1 MSKAEAHSR
10 DQRGCPSANVVAERS
25 FSDHV
30 IAAGLDRV
38 VIIDDYSAARG
49 GATTLSLL
57 SARLLRDLRI
67 PVTYICGDDGA
78 NAELRALGVTI
89 VALGGR
95 DLLNAKR
102 ITAAFTGIHNVNA
115 ARMIAAWVR
124 ANDTPN
130 TAYHVHGW
138 SKILSPAIFSSLAPV
153 ASRCVVHAHDFFTA
167 CPNGAY
173 FDYQAQRICPHRPLG
188 VACLATACDKRSYPQ
203 KLWRVVRGAN
213 VQRLLRGQEK
223 FGRIVLLHEKMQS
236 YFLRAGYPA
245 SRTKTIRNPVAFL
258 SSERVKAEDNDEF
271 FFIGRL
277 DEEKGIEDAVAA
289 TKRARARLCVIGDGP
304 LMGKVS
310 ASGSHVRTLGW
321 LSHAEISQAIRKAR
335 ALVMPSRYPEPFG
348 LVAIEAARSGV
359 PVILSKDA
367 FLTDEMTGAGIALCC
382 DTGDEEAFSHALVRF
397 LEMPK
402 DEVRQMSER
411 AFRSSSRLALTND
424 EWRDALLAEYRV
436 LISQG
441 TPTASIRTPLE
452 GVFA

>member
-1 MSKAEAHSR
+1 MPY
-10 DQRGCPSANVVAERS
+10 CPRNS
-25 FSDHV
+25 
-30 IAAGLDRV
+30 
-38 VIIDDYSAARG
+38 
-49 GATTLSLL
+49 
-57 SARLLRDLRI
+57 LRDLDI

-78 NAELRALGVTI
+78 SAELRALDVSI
-89 VALGGR
+89 FALGGR

-102 ITAAFTGIHNVNA
+102 TTAIFTGIHSACA
-115 ARMIAAWVR
+115 ARMIAAWVK

-153 ASRCVVHAHDFFTA
+153 ASRCLVHAHDFFAA

-188 VACLATACDKRSYPQ
+188 MACLATACDKRSYPQ
-203 KLWRVVRGAN
+203 KLWRVARGAN
-213 VQRLLRGQEK
+213 VARLLRDEDK
-223 FGRIVLLHEKMQS
+223 FGRIVLLHEKMES

-245 SRTKTIRNPVAFL
+245 ARTKTIRNPVAFL
-258 SSERVKAEDNDEF
+258 SSERVKAENNDEF

-289 TKRARARLCVIGDGP
+289 AKRAGARLCVIGDGP

-310 ASGSHVRTLGW
+310 TSGSHVRALGW
-321 LSHAEISQAIRKAR
+321 LSHAEISQAIREAR

-367 FLTDEMTGAGIALCC
+367 FLAEEMTAAGIALSCN
-382 DTGDEEAFSHALVRF
+382 TGDEEAFSDVLVRF
-397 LEMPK
+397 REMPK
-402 DEVRQMSER
+402 DEVRQMSEH
-411 AFRSSSRLALTND
+411 AFRSSSRLALTNE
-424 EWRDALLAEYRV
+424 EWRDALLAEYRE
-436 LISQG
+436 LISDN
-441 TPTASIRTPLE
+441 TPAAPIRTTPLE

>member
-1 MSKAEAHSR
+1 MSKTEAHGN
-10 DQRGCPSANVVAERS
+10 QRGRPGANAVAEHS
-25 FSDHV
+25 LGDHPTAV
-30 IAAGLDRV
+30 GLDRV
-38 VIIDDYSAARG
+38 VVIDDYSAARG

-57 SARLLRDLRI
+57 CARLLRDLGI

-78 NAELRALGVTI
+78 NADLRALGATI

-102 ITAAFTGIHNVNA
+102 VMAAFTGIHNVNA
-115 ARMIAAWVR
+115 ARMIAAWIK

-130 TAYHVHGW
+130 TTYHVHGW

-153 ASRCVVHAHDFFTA
+153 ASRCVVHAHDFFAA

-188 VACLATACDKRSYPQ
+188 AACLATACDKRSYPQ

-213 VQRLLRGQEK
+213 VQRLLRGEKK

-236 YFLRAGYPA
+236 YFLRAGYSA
-245 SRTKTIRNPVAFL
+245 SRTKTIRNPVALL

-277 DEEKGIEDAVAA
+277 DEEKGIEDALAA
-289 TKRARARLCVIGDGP
+289 TKRAGVRLCVIGDGP

-310 ASGSHVRTLGW
+310 ASGPHVRTLGW
-321 LSHAEISQAIRKAR
+321 LSHDEISQAIRSAR

-367 FLTDEMTGAGIALCC
+367 FLTEEMTGAGIALSC
-382 DTGDEEAFSHALVRF
+382 DTGDEEAFSDVLMRVR
-397 LEMPK
+397 EMPK
-402 DEVRQMSER
+402 EEIRQMSER
-411 AFRSSSRLALTND
+411 AFQSSSRLALTND
-424 EWRDALLAEYRV
+424 EWRAALLAEYRV
-436 LISQG
+436 LISQS
-441 TPTASIRTPLE
+441 TPAASIGTPLE
-452 GVFA
+452 GVLA